1 MTNPPAGKQ
10 GNGGNRFDAL
20 RLAFASFV
28 VIYHIIALAALDV
41 GGGVEAAAS
50 RFADLGVKGF
60 FVISGALVFGSFQR
74 STNLHIYFSK
84 RIRRLV
90 PAYVVIVT
98 LPAFAAIVF
107 RLVNAAASDVSS
119 IAAFFGAN
127 IIFLNFLQPE
137 LPGFFE
143 GNRFAA
149 VNGALWT
156 IKIEVMFY
164 AALPL
169 FGVIIA
175 RLKKDHALF
184 FLLFLYIAG
193 EVWRMIFESLA
204 DTGGGPLY
212 SQIARQLPGQMAYFA
227 SGVTLWLLRNDLQPH
242 IKRVGLVGAA
252 LVVISMAPYL
262 DALRPAGIAALI
274 AFAAW
279 APGPKMAVTRWGD
292 LSYGVYITHFPII
305 QSLIVIGVFE
315 MSPLLG
321 AALAVSLVFLSAL
334 AMWRWVERP
343 WLRKD
348 SHYRQRS
355 AKR

>member
-1 MTNPPAGKQ
+1 MTNQPAG
-10 GNGGNRFDAL
+10 NVRTSANRFDAL
-20 RLAFASFV
+20 RLGFASFV
-28 VIYHIIALAALDV
+28 VIYHIIALAALDI

-74 STNLHIYFSK
+74 SADLRIYFSK

-90 PAYVVIVT
+90 PAYVVIVI
-98 LPAFAAIVF
+98 LPTIAAIVF
-107 RLVNAAASDVSS
+107 GLLNAASSSDLSS
-119 IAAFFGAN
+119 VAAYFGAN
-127 IIFLNFLQPE
+127 IFFLNFLSQG

-143 GNRFAA
+143 GNRFTA

-169 FGVIIA
+169 IGMIIA
-175 RLKKDHALF
+175 RLKKNRALF
-184 FLLFLYIAG
+184 FLLFLYFAG
-193 EVWRMIFESLA
+193 EVWRISFESLA
-204 DTGGGPLY
+204 DNSGGALY

-227 SGVTLWLLRNDLQPH
+227 SGVTLWILRNDLQTN
-242 IKRVGLVGAA
+242 IKRIGLVGAA
-252 LVVISMAPYL
+252 LVVLSMAPYL

-305 QSLIVIGVFE
+305 QALVA
-315 MSPLLG
+315 LG
-321 AALAVSLVFLSAL
+321 AFKASPYLGAGLTIGLVFLSAL

-348 SHYRQRS
+348 SHYRR
-355 AKR
+355 